1 MVEKLDRSFNISED
15 TLKQLKKLIPEA
27 FKDGLVDIGALSEAL
42 PGYSGEDLDIDDNL
56 FGLYWPG
63 KRQAK
68 RAAAIPP
75 VGTLV
80 PVPGDG
86 VDEESTKNIYIEG
99 ENLEVL
105 KIIRKAYLGKIKM
118 IYIDPPY
125 NTGND
130 FIYPD
135 DFSETEESYKRRT
148 GQIDENGV
156 KMTTNSKSDGRFHS
170 NWCSMMYPRLRLAR
184 DLLTDDGVIF
194 ISINDSEVHSLR
206 NICDET
212 FGVMNFI
219 ATLIW
224 DRNHSAQAGIYKVYH
239 EYILVYC
246 KNIDVHGTPL
256 SLNND
261 LFEAGAMKKESGR
274 HSMQQFTF
282 PKDTRFEA
290 KDGTSFSGE
299 WGDVEKVKLIKGR
312 MIAKNNKLLED
323 ITLEAA
329 YTQITQMNQFF
340 HGDKENLVDSRGQK
354 IIEFYLNSSGKVKV
368 VKQRGVEAPQTTC
381 KFGPQGTASIELAKL
396 FEITEAPFASPK
408 PINMIVDFATRFT
421 SEEDIILDFFSGSST
436 TAHAIMELNSKIN
449 TSEKRKFILIQIP
462 DSLDDSLRRAQ
473 KDAKR
478 TLEVAI
484 NYLDKQGL
492 PHLLTEIGKE
502 RIRRAGKKIKE
513 EAGLNAKTLDT
524 GFRVF
529 RLAPSNFKPVV
540 PYTGTNIKELP
551 DWFSGDPL
559 VEDWKPENLITEVM
573 LKEGFPLDSA
583 ITKLDVYKKNKVYQV
598 SSDSC
603 DHSLIICLDVHIEND
618 TIEKLDIGELD
629 IFICLDSAITD
640 QAKARLDDK
649 GRIVVI

>member
-15 TLKQLKKLIPEA
+15 TLNQLKKLIPEA

-42 PGYSGEDLDIDDNL
+42 SGFSGEDLDIDDNL

-63 KRQAK
+63 KRKAK

-75 VGTLV
+75 VGTIV

-86 VDEESTKNIYIEG
+86 VDEETTKNIYIEG

-135 DFSETEESYKRRT
+135 DFSETEELYKRRT

-156 KMTTNSKSDGRFHS
+156 STTTNKSSEGRFHS

-184 DLLTDDGVIF
+184 DLLSDDGVIF
-194 ISINDSEVHSLR
+194 ISIDDNEVAQLR
-206 NICDET
+206 KICDEI
-212 FGVMNFI
+212 FGAENFI
-219 ATLIW
+219 DCLIW
-224 DRNHSAQAGIYKVYH
+224 KKRYGGGAKEKYLVTLH
-239 EYILVYC
+239 EYILFYAKTIDCIGEIFIPLSEESINRYYNKRDSKYELRGGYRTHPLEAGKAMDKRQNLIFGILAPDGTLIYPKKQWLWSKDRVLKAIANDEIEILKGQDNNWVVSSKQYLKEENGEIRPGKAFSIIDDVYTQ
-246 KNIDVHGTPL
+246 HGT
-256 SLNND
+256 NEMIKIFGNAKI
-261 LFEAGAMKKESGR
+261 FNY
-274 HSMQQFTF
+274 
-282 PKDTRFEA
+282 PKPIGFL
-290 KDGTSFSGE
+290 K
-299 WGDVEKVKLIKGR
+299 
-312 MIAKNNKLLED
+312 KLLEVG
-323 ITLEAA
+323 IS
-329 YTQITQMNQFF
+329 N
-340 HGDKENLVDSRGQK
+340 
-354 IIEFYLNSSGKVKV
+354 NS
-368 VKQRGVEAPQTTC
+368 
-381 KFGPQGTASIELAKL
+381 
-396 FEITEAPFASPK
+396 
-408 PINMIVDFATRFT
+408 IV
-421 SEEDIILDFFSGSST
+421 LDFFSGSST
-436 TAHAIMELNSKIN
+436 TAHAVMQLNVEDGGNRQFIMVQLQ
-449 TSEKRKFILIQIP
+449 EKCQEKTEAFKAGFKNIC
-462 DSLDDSLRRAQ
+462 
-473 KDAKR
+473 
-478 TLEVAI
+478 
-484 NYLDKQGL
+484 
-492 PHLLTEIGKE
+492 EIGKE

-524 GFRVF
+524 GFKVF
-529 RLAPSNFKPVV
+529 RLAPSNFKQVT
-540 PYTGTNIKELP
+540 PYTGTNVKELP

-559 VEDWKPENLITEVM
+559 VEDWKQENLISEVM

-583 ITKLDVYKKNKVYQV
+583 VTKLDTYKKNKVYQV

-618 TIEKLDIGELD
+618 TIEKLNLGELD
-629 IFICLDSAITD
+629 IFICLDRAITD